1 MSSTLNDILRG
12 VDDLSRYAKSNY
24 RSTSKAASRKYAD
37 ASDYA
42 GDIAAEA
49 LENAAAIARSV
60 QKNAAVAQG
69 SVTRMVQDRPVGTLL
84 LAVAVG
90 VMIGIAARR

>member
-1 MSSTLNDILRG
+1 MASTLNEILRG

-24 RSTSKAASRKYAD
+24 RSTRKTAARKYED

-49 LENAAAIARSV
+49 LENAAQIARSV
-60 QKNAAVAQG
+60 QKNASAAQG
-69 SVTRMVQDRPVGTLL
+69 SVTRMVQERPLGTLL
-84 LAVAVG
+84 LAAAIG
-90 VMIGIAARR
+90 AMIGFAARR